1 MPYYWITILT
11 KQRKESFRGIRLM
24 ETWNSDA
31 AWRMIES
38 KAKSHFGSSVITKH
52 KVVMLSKKSQDV
64 KDIMNRGN

>member
-1 MPYYWITILT
+1 
-11 KQRKESFRGIRLM
+11 M